1 MRYLIMRCCGC
12 IVPVDNE
19 SGASQVESLK
29 KEVWA
34 KMTGE
39 QQAKFRG
46 MTAEQQKQT
55 FEALM
60 KTHLQHRQEQVASMP
75 TTPAGSVP
83 TTPVLSAAKP
93 PMTPQAW
100 QQMTPQQ
107 RAAYQQQQ
115 VDLKASCTSS
125 LRPHTLVP

>member
-1 MRYLIMRCCGC
+1 MRYLIMRYCGC

-39 QQAKFRG
+39 QQTKFRG

-115 VDLKASCTSS
+115 VELKTSCTSS
-125 LRPHTLVP
+125 